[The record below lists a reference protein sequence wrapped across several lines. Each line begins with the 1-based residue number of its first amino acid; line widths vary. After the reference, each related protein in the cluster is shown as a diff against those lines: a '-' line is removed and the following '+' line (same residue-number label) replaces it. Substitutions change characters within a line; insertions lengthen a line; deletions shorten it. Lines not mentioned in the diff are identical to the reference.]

1 MKLTFGTKTK
11 RFFCFILSSLMLLSL
26 CCTVFFAA
34 GCSRETASGD
44 EQAFTLFMN
53 SIRNGQFTEAFSF
66 ISAHV
71 APENA
76 VDDSI
81 EAYKNTITL
90 AQFEKRYESLFSL
103 LGVNDIEYN
112 IAEENISGN
121 SKKVIKYT
129 MTYKTQSAG
138 DLTNE
143 YEMTL
148 LKENNLWRIVWQP
161 SHIFPDMAW
170 GDTFDRATLAAERG
184 DIVSHGAV
192 VATNVRLVT
201 VYALLSEIAPKNVLT
216 DEIMQENAGMSEL
229 DAEKEA
235 DRLYSDAEYLNTRF
249 SAEFDA
255 AAAEIAAVLDL
266 DAAELRTKFGKNANE
281 FITVYQA
288 MPDEVTVEQQE
299 QLNAVNGVHV
309 DTEHYGSKRYYP
321 YGSLLAH
328 TLGYIS
334 FATWEEIQT
343 YNEGRDPN
351 DGLYTTDSKVGK
363 SGIEKL
369 YEREL
374 RGKDGY
380 YFFIR
385 GTDGAVKKVIYRK
398 DKVDGSD
405 VMLTIDFKLQQR
417 TEELLDLVLFG
428 TDTAGAVVVMN
439 PKTGEV
445 NAIASNP
452 SYDLN
457 RFIKGMSGDEY
468 KTLEEQENEPLRNRA
483 ARELYPPGS
492 TFKAFTAAAALDTG
506 TVNENYVFTGYIDND
521 YWKPTGYGEW
531 PWPRIKR
538 TRVYH
543 RTEPMNMTNCML
555 HSDNIYFADVA
566 LKIGQEKFIAYFNEK
581 LGMDKSLPYELGAAR
596 SQLYSR
602 GSVMDNKML
611 ADSGY
616 GQGQVLV
623 TPLQLAAMFSAFAN
637 NGDMPTPRIT
647 DGLYVTDGVEY
658 KCIRKSEYSVWMED
672 AISTNAINKIVPM
685 LQGVVDPNKNGTG
698 RSLRVTNV
706 DVAAKTG
713 SAEIGKDKTRMYSW
727 FAGFRLNV
735 AQEDE
740 RVVIVMLDVP
750 DSGAYSSLK
759 FQIARELLKL
769 DDTPRSECSAGGIK
783 QALDEMPA
791 VSTGCLR
798 VWRMRL
804 FCG

>member
-1 MKLTFGTKTK
+1 
-11 RFFCFILSSLMLLSL
+11 
-26 CCTVFFAA
+26 
-34 GCSRETASGD
+34 
-44 EQAFTLFMN
+44 
-53 SIRNGQFTEAFSF
+53 
-66 ISAHV
+66 
-71 APENA
+71 
-76 VDDSI
+76 
-81 EAYKNTITL
+81 
-90 AQFEKRYESLFSL
+90 
-103 LGVNDIEYN
+103 
-112 IAEENISGN
+112 
-121 SKKVIKYT
+121 

-148 LKENNLWRIVWQP
+148 LKENNLWRVVWQP

-201 VYALLSEIAPKNVLT
+201 VYALLSEIAPKKVIT
-216 DEIMQENAGMSEL
+216 DEIMQENAGMSEQ

-255 AAAEIAAVLDL
+255 AAAEIAAVLGL
-266 DAAELRTKFGKNANE
+266 DAAELRTKFGKNTNE

-468 KTLEEQENEPLRNRA
+468 KALEEQENEPLRNRA
-483 ARELYPPGS
+483 TRELYPPGS

-672 AISTNAINKIVPM
+672 TISTNAINKIVPM

-769 DDTPRSECSAGGIK
+769 DDTPDPNAP
-783 QALDEMPA
+783 PA
-791 VSTGCLR
+791 E
-798 VWRMRL
+798 
-804 FCG
+804 

>member
-1 MKLTFGTKTK
+1 M
-11 RFFCFILSSLMLLSL
+11 
-26 CCTVFFAA
+26 
-34 GCSRETASGD
+34 
-44 EQAFTLFMN
+44 
-53 SIRNGQFTEAFSF
+53 
-66 ISAHV
+66 
-71 APENA
+71 
-76 VDDSI
+76 
-81 EAYKNTITL
+81 
-90 AQFEKRYESLFSL
+90 
-103 LGVNDIEYN
+103 
-112 IAEENISGN
+112 
-121 SKKVIKYT
+121 
-129 MTYKTQSAG
+129 
-138 DLTNE
+138 
-143 YEMTL
+143 
-148 LKENNLWRIVWQP
+148 
-161 SHIFPDMAW
+161 
-170 GDTFDRATLAAERG
+170 
-184 DIVSHGAV
+184 
-192 VATNVRLVT
+192 T

-216 DEIMQENAGMSEL
+216 DEIMQENAGMSEQ

-255 AAAEIAAVLDL
+255 AAAEIAAVLGL
-266 DAAELRTKFGKNANE
+266 DAAELRTKFGKNTNE

-299 QLNAVNGVHV
+299 RLNAVNGVHV

-468 KTLEEQENEPLRNRA
+468 KALEDQENEPLRNRA
-483 ARELYPPGS
+483 TRELYPPGS

-581 LGMDKSLPYELGAAR
+581 LGMDKSLPYELGAAS

-769 DDTPRSECSAGGIK
+769 DDTPDPNAP
-783 QALDEMPA
+783 PA
-791 VSTGCLR
+791 E
-798 VWRMRL
+798 
-804 FCG
+804 

>member
-1 MKLTFGTKTK
+1 
-11 RFFCFILSSLMLLSL
+11 
-26 CCTVFFAA
+26 
-34 GCSRETASGD
+34 
-44 EQAFTLFMN
+44 
-53 SIRNGQFTEAFSF
+53 
-66 ISAHV
+66 
-71 APENA
+71 
-76 VDDSI
+76 
-81 EAYKNTITL
+81 
-90 AQFEKRYESLFSL
+90 
-103 LGVNDIEYN
+103 
-112 IAEENISGN
+112 
-121 SKKVIKYT
+121 
-129 MTYKTQSAG
+129 
-138 DLTNE
+138 
-143 YEMTL
+143 
-148 LKENNLWRIVWQP
+148 
-161 SHIFPDMAW
+161 MAW
-170 GDTFDRATLAAERG
+170 GDTFDRAALAAERG

-216 DEIMQENAGMSEL
+216 DEIMQENAGMSEQ

-334 FATWEEIQT
+334 SATWEEIQT

-398 DKVDGSD
+398 NKVDGSD

-468 KTLEEQENEPLRNRA
+468 KALEEQENEPLRNRA

-506 TVNENYVFTGYIDND
+506 TVNENYVFTGYID
-521 YWKPTGYGEW
+521 K
-531 PWPRIKR
+531 
-538 TRVYH
+538 
-543 RTEPMNMTNCML
+543 
-555 HSDNIYFADVA
+555 
-566 LKIGQEKFIAYFNEK
+566 
-581 LGMDKSLPYELGAAR
+581 
-596 SQLYSR
+596 
-602 GSVMDNKML
+602 
-611 ADSGY
+611 
-616 GQGQVLV
+616 
-623 TPLQLAAMFSAFAN
+623 
-637 NGDMPTPRIT
+637 
-647 DGLYVTDGVEY
+647 
-658 KCIRKSEYSVWMED
+658 
-672 AISTNAINKIVPM
+672 
-685 LQGVVDPNKNGTG
+685 
-698 RSLRVTNV
+698 
-706 DVAAKTG
+706 
-713 SAEIGKDKTRMYSW
+713 W
-727 FAGFRLNV
+727 FA
-735 AQEDE
+735 
-740 RVVIVMLDVP
+740 
-750 DSGAYSSLK
+750 Y
-759 FQIARELLKL
+759 
-769 DDTPRSECSAGGIK
+769 CSA
-783 QALDEMPA
+783 L
-791 VSTGCLR
+791 
-798 VWRMRL
+798 
-804 FCG
+804 

>member
-1 MKLTFGTKTK
+1 
-11 RFFCFILSSLMLLSL
+11 
-26 CCTVFFAA
+26 
-34 GCSRETASGD
+34 
-44 EQAFTLFMN
+44 
-53 SIRNGQFTEAFSF
+53 
-66 ISAHV
+66 
-71 APENA
+71 
-76 VDDSI
+76 
-81 EAYKNTITL
+81 
-90 AQFEKRYESLFSL
+90 
-103 LGVNDIEYN
+103 
-112 IAEENISGN
+112 
-121 SKKVIKYT
+121 
-129 MTYKTQSAG
+129 
-138 DLTNE
+138 
-143 YEMTL
+143 
-148 LKENNLWRIVWQP
+148 
-161 SHIFPDMAW
+161 MAW
-170 GDTFDRATLAAERG
+170 GDTFDRAALAAERG

-216 DEIMQENAGMSEL
+216 DEIMQENAGMSEQ

-334 FATWEEIQT
+334 SATWEEIQT

-398 DKVDGSD
+398 NKVDGSD

-468 KTLEEQENEPLRNRA
+468 KALEEQENEPLRNRA

-521 YWKPTGYGEW
+521 YWKPL
-531 PWPRIKR
+531 R
-538 TRVYH
+538 
-543 RTEPMNMTNCML
+543 
-555 HSDNIYFADVA
+555 
-566 LKIGQEKFIAYFNEK
+566 
-581 LGMDKSLPYELGAAR
+581 GMA
-596 SQLYSR
+596 
-602 GSVMDNKML
+602 
-611 ADSGY
+611 
-616 GQGQVLV
+616 
-623 TPLQLAAMFSAFAN
+623 LAAHKTHARLSPHGTNEHDKLYAAFRQYLLCGCCTEN
-637 NGDMPTPRIT
+637 RSGEIH
-647 DGLYVTDGVEY
+647 
-658 KCIRKSEYSVWMED
+658 CI
-672 AISTNAINKIVPM
+672 
-685 LQGVVDPNKNGTG
+685 
-698 RSLRVTNV
+698 
-706 DVAAKTG
+706 
-713 SAEIGKDKTRMYSW
+713 
-727 FAGFRLNV
+727 F
-735 AQEDE
+735 
-740 RVVIVMLDVP
+740 
-750 DSGAYSSLK
+750 
-759 FQIARELLKL
+759 
-769 DDTPRSECSAGGIK
+769 
-783 QALDEMPA
+783 
-791 VSTGCLR
+791 
-798 VWRMRL
+798 
-804 FCG
+804 

>member
-1 MKLTFGTKTK
+1 
-11 RFFCFILSSLMLLSL
+11 
-26 CCTVFFAA
+26 
-34 GCSRETASGD
+34 
-44 EQAFTLFMN
+44 
-53 SIRNGQFTEAFSF
+53 
-66 ISAHV
+66 
-71 APENA
+71 
-76 VDDSI
+76 
-81 EAYKNTITL
+81 
-90 AQFEKRYESLFSL
+90 
-103 LGVNDIEYN
+103 
-112 IAEENISGN
+112 
-121 SKKVIKYT
+121 
-129 MTYKTQSAG
+129 
-138 DLTNE
+138 
-143 YEMTL
+143 
-148 LKENNLWRIVWQP
+148 
-161 SHIFPDMAW
+161 MAW

-216 DEIMQENAGMSEL
+216 DEIMQENAGMSEQ

-266 DAAELRTKFGKNANE
+266 DAAELRTKFGKNTNE

-398 DKVDGSD
+398 HKVDGSD

-468 KTLEEQENEPLRNRA
+468 KALEDQENEPLRNRA
-483 ARELYPPGS
+483 TRELYPPGS

-672 AISTNAINKIVPM
+672 AISTNAINKIIPM

-769 DDTPRSECSAGGIK
+769 DDTPDPNAP
-783 QALDEMPA
+783 PA
-791 VSTGCLR
+791 E
-798 VWRMRL
+798 
-804 FCG
+804 

>member
-1 MKLTFGTKTK
+1 MAAEPHFFGYGMGRRKG
-11 RFFCFILSSLMLLSL
+11 RP
-26 CCTVFFAA
+26 VRRA
-34 GCSRETASGD
+34 
-44 EQAFTLFMN
+44 
-53 SIRNGQFTEAFSF
+53 
-66 ISAHV
+66 
-71 APENA
+71 
-76 VDDSI
+76 
-81 EAYKNTITL
+81 
-90 AQFEKRYESLFSL
+90 
-103 LGVNDIEYN
+103 
-112 IAEENISGN
+112 
-121 SKKVIKYT
+121 
-129 MTYKTQSAG
+129 
-138 DLTNE
+138 
-143 YEMTL
+143 
-148 LKENNLWRIVWQP
+148 
-161 SHIFPDMAW
+161 
-170 GDTFDRATLAAERG
+170 FDRATLAAERG

-201 VYALLSEIAPKNVLT
+201 VYALLSEIAPKKVIT
-216 DEIMQENAGMSEL
+216 DEIMQENAGMSEQ

-299 QLNAVNGVHV
+299 RLNAVNGVHV

-468 KTLEEQENEPLRNRA
+468 KALEEQENEPLRNRA
-483 ARELYPPGS
+483 TRELYPPGS

-672 AISTNAINKIVPM
+672 AISTNAINKIIPM

-769 DDTPRSECSAGGIK
+769 DDTPDPNAP
-783 QALDEMPA
+783 PA
-791 VSTGCLR
+791 E
-798 VWRMRL
+798 
-804 FCG
+804 

>member
-1 MKLTFGTKTK
+1 
-11 RFFCFILSSLMLLSL
+11 
-26 CCTVFFAA
+26 
-34 GCSRETASGD
+34 
-44 EQAFTLFMN
+44 
-53 SIRNGQFTEAFSF
+53 
-66 ISAHV
+66 
-71 APENA
+71 
-76 VDDSI
+76 
-81 EAYKNTITL
+81 
-90 AQFEKRYESLFSL
+90 
-103 LGVNDIEYN
+103 
-112 IAEENISGN
+112 
-121 SKKVIKYT
+121 
-129 MTYKTQSAG
+129 
-138 DLTNE
+138 
-143 YEMTL
+143 
-148 LKENNLWRIVWQP
+148 
-161 SHIFPDMAW
+161 MAW

-216 DEIMQENAGMSEL
+216 DEIMQENAGMSEQ

-255 AAAEIAAVLDL
+255 AAAEIAAVLGL

-299 QLNAVNGVHV
+299 RLNVVNGVHV

-468 KTLEEQENEPLRNRA
+468 KALEVQENEPLRNRA
-483 ARELYPPGS
+483 TRELYPPGS

-769 DDTPRSECSAGGIK
+769 DDTPDPNAP
-783 QALDEMPA
+783 PA
-791 VSTGCLR
+791 E
-798 VWRMRL
+798 
-804 FCG
+804 

>member
-1 MKLTFGTKTK
+1 
-11 RFFCFILSSLMLLSL
+11 
-26 CCTVFFAA
+26 
-34 GCSRETASGD
+34 
-44 EQAFTLFMN
+44 
-53 SIRNGQFTEAFSF
+53 
-66 ISAHV
+66 
-71 APENA
+71 
-76 VDDSI
+76 
-81 EAYKNTITL
+81 
-90 AQFEKRYESLFSL
+90 
-103 LGVNDIEYN
+103 
-112 IAEENISGN
+112 
-121 SKKVIKYT
+121 
-129 MTYKTQSAG
+129 
-138 DLTNE
+138 
-143 YEMTL
+143 
-148 LKENNLWRIVWQP
+148 
-161 SHIFPDMAW
+161 MAW

-216 DEIMQENAGMSEL
+216 DEIMQENTGMSEQ

-255 AAAEIAAVLDL
+255 AAAEIAAVLGL
-266 DAAELRTKFGKNANE
+266 DAAELRTKFGKNTNE

-288 MPDEVTVEQQE
+288 MPDEVTIEQQE

-468 KTLEEQENEPLRNRA
+468 KALEDQENEPLRNRA

-616 GQGQVLV
+616 GQGQVLW

-672 AISTNAINKIVPM
+672 AISTNAINKIIPM

-769 DDTPRSECSAGGIK
+769 DDTPDPNAP
-783 QALDEMPA
+783 PA
-791 VSTGCLR
+791 E
-798 VWRMRL
+798 
-804 FCG
+804 

>member
-1 MKLTFGTKTK
+1 MLYPFLSDAA
-11 RFFCFILSSLMLLSL
+11 FFMLHG
-26 CCTVFFAA
+26 FFRC
-34 GCSRETASGD
+34 GMQPGD
-44 EQAFTLFMN
+44 GVRGRTGVHIVH

-112 IAEENISGN
+112 IAEENVSGN

-148 LKENNLWRIVWQP
+148 LKENNLWRVVWQP
-161 SHIFPDMAW
+161 NHIFPDMAW

-201 VYALLSEIAPKNVLT
+201 VYALLSEIAPKKVLT
-216 DEIMQENAGMSEL
+216 DEIMQENAGMSEQ

-266 DAAELRTKFGKNANE
+266 DAAELRTKFGKNTNE

-334 FATWEEIQT
+334 SATWEEIQT

-468 KTLEEQENEPLRNRA
+468 KALEEQENEPLRNRA
-483 ARELYPPGS
+483 TRELYPPGS

-543 RTEPMNMTNCML
+543 RTEPMNMPNCML

-672 AISTNAINKIVPM
+672 AISTNAINKIIPM

-769 DDTPRSECSAGGIK
+769 DDTPDPNAP
-783 QALDEMPA
+783 PA
-791 VSTGCLR
+791 E
-798 VWRMRL
+798 
-804 FCG
+804 

>member
-1 MKLTFGTKTK
+1 
-11 RFFCFILSSLMLLSL
+11 
-26 CCTVFFAA
+26 
-34 GCSRETASGD
+34 
-44 EQAFTLFMN
+44 
-53 SIRNGQFTEAFSF
+53 
-66 ISAHV
+66 
-71 APENA
+71 
-76 VDDSI
+76 
-81 EAYKNTITL
+81 
-90 AQFEKRYESLFSL
+90 
-103 LGVNDIEYN
+103 
-112 IAEENISGN
+112 
-121 SKKVIKYT
+121 

-148 LKENNLWRIVWQP
+148 LKENNLWRVVWQP

-201 VYALLSEIAPKNVLT
+201 VYALLSEIAPKNVIT
-216 DEIMQENAGMSEL
+216 DEIMQKNAGMSEQ

-255 AAAEIAAVLDL
+255 AAAEIAAVLGL
-266 DAAELRTKFGKNANE
+266 DAAELRTKFGKNTNE

-468 KTLEEQENEPLRNRA
+468 KALEDQENEPLRNRA
-483 ARELYPPGS
+483 TRELYPPGS

-581 LGMDKSLPYELGAAR
+581 LGMDKSLPYELGAAS

-769 DDTPRSECSAGGIK
+769 DDTPDPNAP
-783 QALDEMPA
+783 PA
-791 VSTGCLR
+791 E
-798 VWRMRL
+798 
-804 FCG
+804 

>member
-1 MKLTFGTKTK
+1 MK
-11 RFFCFILSSLMLLSL
+11 RFFCMMLSALMLLSAL
-26 CCTVFFAA
+26 CVIFSTAACGKNTV
-34 GCSRETASGD
+34 TGD

-66 ISAHV
+66 ISARV

-81 EAYKNTITL
+81 EAYKNTLTL
-90 AQFEKRYESLFSL
+90 AEFEKRYESLFSL

-112 IAEENISGN
+112 VTEETASGK
-121 SKKVIKYT
+121 SKRVVKYT
-129 MTYKTQSAG
+129 MTYKTESAG
-138 DLTNE
+138 ELTDE

-148 LKENNLWRIVWQP
+148 LKENDLWRVVWQP
-161 SHIFPDMAW
+161 SHMFPDMAW
-170 GDTFDRATLAAERG
+170 GDTFDRARLTAKRG
-184 DIVSHGAV
+184 DIVSNGAV
-192 VATNVRLVT
+192 VATNVALVT
-201 VYALLSEIAPKNVLT
+201 VYALLSEIAPKSELV
-216 DEIMQENAGMSEL
+216 DEIMQNDPNLTEQE
-229 DAEKEA
+229 AEKEA
-235 DRLYSDAEYLNTRF
+235 DKLYSDAEYLNTRF

-255 AAAEIAAVLDL
+255 TAAEIAAVLGIE
-266 DAAELRTKFGKNANE
+266 ASELRTKFGKNANE

-288 MPDEVTVEQQE
+288 MPDEVTIEQRE
-299 QLNAVNGVHV
+299 QLNGLNGVHV
-309 DTEHYGSKRYYP
+309 DSENYGSSRYYP

-334 FATWEEIQT
+334 YATWDEVET
-343 YNEGRDPN
+343 YNEGRDAN

-363 SGIEKL
+363 SGVEKY

-380 YFFIR
+380 YFFIKSE
-385 GTDGAVKKVIYRK
+385 DGAVKKVIYRK

-405 VMLTIDFKLQQR
+405 VKLTIDFELQQR

-428 TDTAGAVVVMN
+428 EDTSGAVVVMN

-452 SYDLN
+452 TYDLN
-457 RFIKGMSGDEY
+457 LFIKGMSSEEY
-468 KTLEEQENEPLRNRA
+468 KALDEQPNKPFLNRA
-483 ARELYPPGS
+483 TRELYAPGS

-521 YWKPTGYGEW
+521 YWKPTTYGDW

-538 TRVYH
+538 TRVYN

-566 LKIGQEKFIAYFNEK
+566 LKIGKERFIEFFNEK
-581 LGMDKSLPYELGAAR
+581 LGMDKSMPYELGAAQ

-602 GSVMDNKML
+602 GSAMDNKML

-637 NGDMPTPRIT
+637 NGDIPTPRIT
-647 DGLYVTDGVEY
+647 DGLYVNDGVEY
-658 KCIRKSEYSVWMED
+658 KCIQKSEYTPWIEG
-672 AISTNAINKIVPM
+672 AISTNAISKIVPM

-713 SAEIGKDKTRMYSW
+713 TAEVGSDKTRMYSW

-735 AQEDE
+735 AEEDE

-769 DDTPRSECSAGGIK
+769 NDTPDPNAP
-783 QALDEMPA
+783 PA
-791 VSTGCLR
+791 E
-798 VWRMRL
+798 
-804 FCG
+804 

>member
-1 MKLTFGTKTK
+1 M
-11 RFFCFILSSLMLLSL
+11 
-26 CCTVFFAA
+26 
-34 GCSRETASGD
+34 
-44 EQAFTLFMN
+44 
-53 SIRNGQFTEAFSF
+53 
-66 ISAHV
+66 
-71 APENA
+71 
-76 VDDSI
+76 
-81 EAYKNTITL
+81 
-90 AQFEKRYESLFSL
+90 
-103 LGVNDIEYN
+103 
-112 IAEENISGN
+112 
-121 SKKVIKYT
+121 
-129 MTYKTQSAG
+129 
-138 DLTNE
+138 
-143 YEMTL
+143 
-148 LKENNLWRIVWQP
+148 P

-216 DEIMQENAGMSEL
+216 DEIMQENAGMSEQ

-266 DAAELRTKFGKNANE
+266 DAAELRTKFGKNTNE

-468 KTLEEQENEPLRNRA
+468 KALEDQENEPLRNRA

-647 DGLYVTDGVEY
+647 DGLYITDGVEY

-769 DDTPRSECSAGGIK
+769 DDTPDPNAP
-783 QALDEMPA
+783 PA
-791 VSTGCLR
+791 E
-798 VWRMRL
+798 
-804 FCG
+804 

>member
-1 MKLTFGTKTK
+1 M
-11 RFFCFILSSLMLLSL
+11 
-26 CCTVFFAA
+26 
-34 GCSRETASGD
+34 
-44 EQAFTLFMN
+44 
-53 SIRNGQFTEAFSF
+53 
-66 ISAHV
+66 
-71 APENA
+71 
-76 VDDSI
+76 
-81 EAYKNTITL
+81 
-90 AQFEKRYESLFSL
+90 
-103 LGVNDIEYN
+103 
-112 IAEENISGN
+112 
-121 SKKVIKYT
+121 
-129 MTYKTQSAG
+129 
-138 DLTNE
+138 
-143 YEMTL
+143 
-148 LKENNLWRIVWQP
+148 
-161 SHIFPDMAW
+161 
-170 GDTFDRATLAAERG
+170 
-184 DIVSHGAV
+184 
-192 VATNVRLVT
+192 
-201 VYALLSEIAPKNVLT
+201 LT
-216 DEIMQENAGMSEL
+216 DEIMQENAGMSEQ

-249 SAEFDA
+249 SAEFNA
-255 AAAEIAAVLDL
+255 AAAEIAAVLGL

-334 FATWEEIQT
+334 SATWEEIQT

-468 KTLEEQENEPLRNRA
+468 KALEEQENEPLKNRA

-685 LQGVVDPNKNGTG
+685 LQGVVDPNKTE
-698 RSLRVTNV
+698 RAVRCVSRMLTLRQKRVRPKS
-706 DVAAKTG
+706 AKTKPACIRG
-713 SAEIGKDKTRMYSW
+713 LPVFALTLRRRMSV
-727 FAGFRLNV
+727 L
-735 AQEDE
+735 
-740 RVVIVMLDVP
+740 
-750 DSGAYSSLK
+750 
-759 FQIARELLKL
+759 
-769 DDTPRSECSAGGIK
+769 
-783 QALDEMPA
+783 
-791 VSTGCLR
+791 
-798 VWRMRL
+798 
-804 FCG
+804 